1 MKFGL
6 LGMTLGHSYSP
17 RIHHALGNTG
27 YELFECAPSQ
37 LSTFFKDPALQG
49 LNITIPYKV
58 KALQACH
65 TVSAIANRIG
75 CVNTMVRQENGQWY
89 GHNTDYDGFIY
100 MLRRAHIPIKGK
112 HCLVLG
118 DGATSKTA
126 HVALTDLGALSIT
139 HVSRHTPPT
148 YDAIEQFYETTQVI
162 INTTPVGMYPHNPD
176 SLIDVSAFHHLIGV
190 SDVIYNPHR
199 TSLIIEADALG
210 IPSTDGLPMLVAQ
223 AVYAAKL
230 FQGQGYDDHTIE
242 SILQPLRQE
251 LENIVLVGMPGVGKT
266 TVGRQL
272 AKVLHRP
279 FYDSDDVF
287 LRKMGQSSSSY
298 INIHGEAAFREKE
311 SAILRELGTKTGV
324 VITTGGGCVTVPENY
339 MYLRQN
345 GRIYQIT
352 RPLEELDMTDR
363 PLSKGGL
370 PALRQLAAIRTPMYE
385 SFAQRTISNRVVSE
399 TVALIKEDF
408 YESISH

>member
-17 RIHHALGNTG
+17 RIHHDLGNTG
-27 YELFECAPSQ
+27 YELFECDPSQ
-37 LSTFFKDPALQG
+37 LSTFFQNPALQG

-58 KALQACH
+58 KALKACH

-100 MLRRAHIPIKGK
+100 MLRRAHIPIKGN

-126 HVALTDLGALSIT
+126 HVALTDLGARSIT
-139 HVSRHTPPT
+139 HMSRHTPPT

-176 SLIDVSAFHHLIGV
+176 ALINVEAFHHLVGV

-199 TSLIIEADALG
+199 TGLLIQTDSLG

-230 FQGQGYDDHTIE
+230 FQGQDYDDHTIE
-242 SILQPLRQE
+242 SSLQSLRQE

-287 LRKMGQSSSSY
+287 LREVGQSSSAY
-298 INIHGEAAFREKE
+298 INMYGEAAFRVKE

-324 VITTGGGCVTVPENY
+324 VIATGGGCVTVPENY
-339 MYLRQN
+339 IYLRQN

-370 PALRQLAAIRTPMYE
+370 PALHQLAAIRTPMYE